1 MAEKRVHNNKVCGY
15 LKPKNEA
22 LFKGFVAVNEVSQ
35 SEAVNIIV
43 KDFFTRLPDNQK
55 MDYLSKAR
63 TQREQ

>member
-1 MAEKRVHNNKVCGY
+1 MARKHDNKVCGY

-43 KDFFTRLPDNQK
+43 KDFFTRLPYNQK
-55 MDYLSKAR
+55 MDYLSKAKK
-63 TQREQ
+63 REQ